1 MRLDKTKLRQL
12 ARALGLDPSREDTT
26 ERLFARCLTR
36 ASHLAD
42 LMIAEEASDPDRK
55 EWAWSEKE

>member
-1 MRLDKTKLRQL
+1 MHLDKTKLRQL
-12 ARALGLDPSREDTT
+12 ARALGLDPRRETA

-55 EWAWSEKE
+55 EWAWSEEE